1 LLTGLT
7 SGSSGERYSRVAAPE
22 SVARALVDGLDVDA
36 RIGQFLRVGVPAGR
50 FDHPHVP
57 LEELLAAR
65 LVDELPES
73 VALLVG

>member
-1 LLTGLT
+1 
-7 SGSSGERYSRVAAPE
+7 
-22 SVARALVDGLDVDA
+22 
-36 RIGQFLRVGVPAGR
+36 
-50 FDHPHVP
+50 VP